1 MGIRLER
8 LSQAVREEIS
18 KLVQNE
24 LNPEEYGW
32 IGITA
37 VKLSKDLKEAVVF
50 VTVFP
55 EQKEKKALEKLNTAS
70 GYIRKVLS
78 KRIRAKTVP
87 KLRFE
92 LDTLTK
98 LVERG
103 VIKPPEER

>member
-8 LSQAVREEIS
+8 LSEIIREEVS

-24 LNPEEYGW
+24 LNPEEFGW

-37 VKLSKDLKEAVVF
+37 VKLSKDLKEGVVF

-55 EQKEKKALEKLNTAS
+55 EQKERKALEKLNSMS
-70 GYIRKVLS
+70 GYIRKLLS

-92 LDTLTK
+92 ADTLTK

-103 VIKPPEER
+103 IIEPPKGN